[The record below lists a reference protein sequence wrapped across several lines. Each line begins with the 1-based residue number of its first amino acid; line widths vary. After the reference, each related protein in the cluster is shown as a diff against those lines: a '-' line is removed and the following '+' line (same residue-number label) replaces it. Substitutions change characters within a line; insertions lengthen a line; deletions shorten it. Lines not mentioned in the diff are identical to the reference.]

1 MSGAVMRRVM
11 ARAALLAG
19 AALALAA
26 CGKHGPLEPP
36 AGVTPPKP
44 IWERQAPPADAT
56 ASQPPAAQPK
66 A

>member
-1 MSGAVMRRVM
+1 MSGAMIRFG
-11 ARAALLAG
+11 LLAG
-19 AALALAA
+19 AVLALAA

-44 IWERQAPPADAT
+44 IWETQAPPADTPAN
-56 ASQPPAAQPK
+56 QPPAAQPK